1 MHRHLAPALISAIL
15 VTACNQPLQPRVNL
29 VDPLFAATAAS
40 EYQALDLGRF
50 LPAAINS
57 RGDVA
62 GMVGVGRSQHAVVW
76 RNGVL
81 QDLGTLPPESPDDPD
96 TRFFS
101 FVTAMNSRG
110 QIVGWESFI
119 PPLEDVR
126 AFVWDNG
133 VLRDLNTPGGCCG
146 GRNIAEAIS
155 EAGHITGVT
164 NAFGGPLHAFLWRTG
179 TMTDLG
185 TLGGLKSFGLDVN
198 ASDQVVGWSDY
209 DRNSQDE
216 HAFLWASGAM
226 RDLGTLEGQTE
237 SRALKIN
244 SAAQVIGVS
253 GSHAFFW
260 SRGVMQDLGAASPVA
275 INSRGQVVLNAGGR
289 VLVWENGVV
298 TPVNSPGNSHSLA
311 TGINERGQ
319 IVGWSQSGSGPL
331 HAVLW
336 EQGGMTD
343 LGALADA
350 EQSSALAISNS
361 GRVTGWSRSASG
373 ELRALVWSKSGS
385 PNAAMV
391 VATR

>member
-1 MHRHLAPALISAIL
+1 MHRLSGLTLISAIL
-15 VTACNQPLQPRVNL
+15 VAACNQPLQPRVNL
-29 VDPLFAATAAS
+29 ADPLFAATAAS

-50 LPAAINS
+50 LPTVVNS

-62 GMVGVGRSQHAVVW
+62 GMVGIGRSQHAVVW

-81 QDLGTLPPESPDDPD
+81 RDLGTLPPESPDDPD

-110 QIVGWESFI
+110 QIVGWESFF

-126 AFVWDNG
+126 AFLWDNG

-209 DRNSQDE
+209 RPNSQDE
-216 HAFLWASGAM
+216 HAFLWTSGAM
-226 RDLGTLEGQTE
+226 QDLGTLEGQTE
-237 SRALKIN
+237 SQALKIN

-275 INSRGQVVLNAGGR
+275 IDSRGQVVLNAGGR
-289 VLVWENGVV
+289 VLVWENGVA
-298 TPVNSPGNSHSLA
+298 TPIDSPGNSHSLA

-319 IVGWSQSGSGPL
+319 IVGWSQSASGP
-331 HAVLW
+331 
-336 EQGGMTD
+336 
-343 LGALADA
+343 
-350 EQSSALAISNS
+350 
-361 GRVTGWSRSASG
+361 
-373 ELRALVWSKSGS
+373 LRALVWSKSGS
-385 PNAAMV
+385 PNAAVV

>member
-1 MHRHLAPALISAIL
+1 LAIP
-15 VTACNQPLQPRVNL
+15 VTACQQPLQPRANL
-29 VDPLFAATAAS
+29 ADPLFAATAAS

-50 LPAAINS
+50 LPTVVNS

-62 GMVGVGRSQHAVVW
+62 GTVGIGRSQHAVVW
-76 RNGVL
+76 RNGAL

-110 QIVGWESFI
+110 QIVGWESFF

-126 AFVWDNG
+126 AFIWDNG

-155 EAGHITGVT
+155 EAGHVTGVT
-164 NAFGGPLHAFLWRTG
+164 NASGPLHAFLWRTG

-185 TLGGLKSFGLDVN
+185 TLGGRKSFGLDVN
-198 ASDQVVGWSDY
+198 ASDLVVGWSDY
-209 DRNSQDE
+209 DPNSEDE

-226 RDLGTLEGQTE
+226 QDLGTLEGQTE
-237 SRALKIN
+237 SQALKIN
-244 SAAQVIGVS
+244 DAAQVIGVS

-260 SRGVMQDLGAASPVA
+260 SRGVMQDLGVASPVA

-289 VLVWENGVV
+289 VLVWERGAV
-298 TPVNSPGNSHSLA
+298 TQVDSPGNSYSIA

-319 IVGWSQSGSGPL
+319 IVGWSQSGSGPP

-336 EQGGMTD
+336 EQGRMTD

-350 EQSSALAISNS
+350 EQSRALAISNS
-361 GRVTGWSRSASG
+361 GRVTGWSLSASG
-373 ELRALVWSKSGS
+373 EIRALVWSKSAS
-385 PNAAMV
+385 PNAALV

>member
-1 MHRHLAPALISAIL
+1 MHRHSGLTLISAVL
-15 VTACNQPLQPRVNL
+15 VAACNQPLQPRVDL
-29 VDPLFAATAAS
+29 ARPLFAAAAAPR
-40 EYQALDLGRF
+40 YQALNLGGF

-62 GMVGVGRSQHAVVW
+62 GMVGIGRSQHAVVW

-133 VLRDLNTPGGCCG
+133 VLRDLKTPGGCCG

-185 TLGGLKSFGLDVN
+185 TLGGRQSFGLDVN
-198 ASDQVVGWSDY
+198 ASDQVVGWSVY
-209 DRNSQDE
+209 DPNGEHE
-216 HAFLWASGAM
+216 HAFLWTSGAM
-226 RDLGTLEGQTE
+226 QDLGTLAGQTD

-244 SAAQVIGVS
+244 DAAQVIGVS

-260 SRGVMQDLGAASPVA
+260 SRGVMQDLGVASPVA

-289 VLVWENGVV
+289 VLVWEDGVV
-298 TPVNSPGNSHSLA
+298 TPVDSPGSSYSLA
-311 TGINERGQ
+311 TGINERGE

-343 LGALADA
+343 LGAFVDAD
-350 EQSSALAISNS
+350 QSSALAISNS
-361 GRVTGWSRSASG
+361 GRVTGWSRSVSG
-373 ELRALVWSKSGS
+373 EIRAVVWAKSGS

>member
-1 MHRHLAPALISAIL
+1 
-15 VTACNQPLQPRVNL
+15 
-29 VDPLFAATAAS
+29 
-40 EYQALDLGRF
+40 
-50 LPAAINS
+50 
-57 RGDVA
+57 
-62 GMVGVGRSQHAVVW
+62 
-76 RNGVL
+76 
-81 QDLGTLPPESPDDPD
+81 
-96 TRFFS
+96 
-101 FVTAMNSRG
+101 
-110 QIVGWESFI
+110 
-119 PPLEDVR
+119 
-126 AFVWDNG
+126 
-133 VLRDLNTPGGCCG
+133 
-146 GRNIAEAIS
+146 
-155 EAGHITGVT
+155 
-164 NAFGGPLHAFLWRTG
+164 LWRTG

-209 DRNSQDE
+209 RPNSQDE
-216 HAFLWASGAM
+216 HAFLWTSGAM
-226 RDLGTLEGQTE
+226 QDLGTLEGQTE

-298 TPVNSPGNSHSLA
+298 TPVNSPGNSYSLA

-361 GRVTGWSRSASG
+361 GRVTGWSQSASG

-385 PNAAMV
+385 PNAAVV

>member
-1 MHRHLAPALISAIL
+1 MHRHPALALISAIL

-110 QIVGWESFI
+110 QIVGWESFF

-126 AFVWDNG
+126 AFIWDNG
-133 VLRDLNTPGGCCG
+133 VLRNLNTLGGCCG
-146 GRNIAEAIS
+146 GRNIAEAIN
-155 EAGHITGVT
+155 EAGHVTGAT
-164 NAFGGPLHAFLWRTG
+164 DAFGPLHAFLWRAG

-185 TLGGLKSFGLDVN
+185 TSGGLQSFGRDVN
-198 ASDQVVGWSDY
+198 ASDQVVGSY
-209 DRNSQDE
+209 DPNSLDE
-216 HAFLWASGAM
+216 HAFLWTSGAM
-226 RDLGTLEGQTE
+226 QDLGVLEGQTE
-237 SRALKIN
+237 SQALKIN
-244 SAAQVIGVS
+244 TAGQVIGVS

-275 INSRGQVVLNAGGR
+275 INSRGQVVLNGGGR

-298 TPVNSPGNSHSLA
+298 TPVNSPGNSYSLA

-361 GRVTGWSRSASG
+361 GRVTGWSQSASG
-373 ELRALVWSKSGS
+373 EIRALVWSKSGL
-385 PNAAMV
+385 PNAATV